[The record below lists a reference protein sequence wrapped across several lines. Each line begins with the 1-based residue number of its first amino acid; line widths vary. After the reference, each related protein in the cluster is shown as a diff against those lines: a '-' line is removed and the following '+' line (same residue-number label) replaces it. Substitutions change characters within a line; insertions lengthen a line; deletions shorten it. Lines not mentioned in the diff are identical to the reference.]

1 MKRFVFPILLLAF
14 SSPLSAQNQEE
25 RTARITSISKLSAT
39 TSGDRGTFSVPSVET
54 LNRNQFSFGVGWN
67 NFDRTPQDLDINS
80 VPVFFS
86 YGLTGRITV
95 TATMET
101 QKQIA
106 ARNLSQQGFYNQLP
120 FVSDRFVEGYGDTTI
135 TGKYRIQSRQGSLG
149 GISISGFVK
158 IPTAD
163 AEKGLGTGEVDGGLD
178 LVFTSSLPWRFLLHS
193 SMGVVATRDAVT
205 PIPLGIKDEMRTGI
219 GVLWPVDGVDI
230 IGGSIV
236 QGMFEYVSTTFI
248 GAGSPNE
255 VIQAPTD
262 VLAGLRFIG
271 LGTGMVFNAGYR
283 RNRGFDKDFPGNT
296 EYDGFIFG
304 VSYTKPVPTLLT
316 NNFPLIVLEIPSD
329 EVTVGE
335 SLQITAT
342 GFDAD
347 TDPLSYSWTSTGGQ
361 VVGTGESV
369 TFDTTGLSPGQ
380 YTIRAVAN
388 DGRGGTSAS
397 EVISYRPQSGRYD
410 EGPPRGPRTN
420 EEG

>member
-14 SSPLSAQNQEE
+14 SSPLSAQSQEE
-25 RTARITSISKLSAT
+25 RTARLTSISKLSAT
-39 TSGDRGTFSVPSVET
+39 TSGDRGSFSVPSVET

-120 FVSDRFVEGYGDTTI
+120 FVGDRFVEGYGDTII
-135 TGKYRIQSRQGSLG
+135 TGKYRIQSRQGTVG

-178 LVFTSSLPWRFLLHS
+178 LVFTSALPWRFLLHS

-205 PIPLGIKDEMRTGI
+205 PVPLGIKDEMRSGI
-219 GVLWPVDGVDI
+219 GVLWLADGVDV
-230 IGGSIV
+230 IGGGIV
-236 QGMFEYVSTTFI
+236 QGVFEYVSTTFI
-248 GAGSPNE
+248 GAGSPND

-262 VLAGLRFIG
+262 LVAGLRFIG
-271 LGTGMVFNAGYR
+271 LGTGMVFNAGFR

-304 VSYTKPVPTLLT
+304 VSYTKPVAALLA

-361 VVGTGESV
+361 VVGSGESV
-369 TFDTTGLSPGQ
+369 TFDTTGLPPGQ

-397 EVISYRPQSGRYD
+397 EVVITVRQ
-410 EGPPRGPRTN
+410 
-420 EEG
+420 

>member
-14 SSPLSAQNQEE
+14 SSPLSAQSQEE
-25 RTARITSISKLSAT
+25 RTARLTSISKLSAT
-39 TSGDRGTFSVPSVET
+39 TSGDRGSFSVPSVET

-120 FVSDRFVEGYGDTTI
+120 FVGDRFVEGYGDTII
-135 TGKYRIQSRQGSLG
+135 TGKYRIQSRQGTVG

-178 LVFTSSLPWRFLLHS
+178 LVFTSALPWRFLLHS

-205 PIPLGIKDEMRTGI
+205 PVPLGIKDEMRTGI
-219 GVLWPVDGVDI
+219 GVLWLADGVDV
-230 IGGSIV
+230 IGGGIV
-236 QGMFEYVSTTFI
+236 QGVFEYVSTTFI
-248 GAGSPNE
+248 GAGSPND

-262 VLAGLRFIG
+262 LVAGLRFIG
-271 LGTGMVFNAGYR
+271 LGTGMVFNAGFR

-304 VSYTKPVPTLLT
+304 VSYTKPVAALLA

-361 VVGTGESV
+361 VVGSGESV
-369 TFDTTGLSPGQ
+369 TFDTTGLPPGQ

-397 EVISYRPQSGRYD
+397 EVVITVRQ
-410 EGPPRGPRTN
+410 
-420 EEG
+420 